1 MKKKRVRT
9 PSIQNILS
17 RAKGLEPGPVL
28 PEEVEFARTVLR
40 QRDGDIWGALAVVG
54 LCGTVKDAT
63 LLECYIYDELYAEPA
78 FPALCRYLGVIDPY
92 RPLLR
97 SLILSPPKRDED
109 DIGLQRMSA
118 IHLADRYFD
127 GFDDDEL
134 GCELLRISL
143 DPEDPDRRS
152 ARSALVDI
160 LDLRHDLND
169 PFSLGGIERGDDDI
183 RIAEGA
189 RARFNGPA
197 LTPGQL
203 VVIGQRGAGLAG
215 EGEGK

>member
-1 MKKKRVRT
+1 MKKKRVKK

-40 QRDGDIWGALAVVG
+40 ERDGDIWGALYVVG

-63 LLECYIYDELYAEPA
+63 LLECYIYDDFYAERA
-78 FPALCRYLGVIDPY
+78 FPALCRHLGVIEPY

-97 SLILSPPKRDED
+97 SLILSPPKREED

-134 GCELLRISL
+134 GCALLRIFL
-143 DPEDPDRRS
+143 DPEDDNRRS
-152 ARSALVDI
+152 VRSALVDI
-160 LDLRHDLND
+160 LGLRHDLND
-169 PFSLGGIERGDDDI
+169 PFSLGGTERGDDDI

-189 RARFNGPA
+189 RKRFNCKELA
-197 LTPGQL
+197 AEQL
-203 VVIGQRGAGLAG
+203 GSIG
-215 EGEGK
+215 